1 MDSDSNELSFSARQ
15 RRLLLQALG
24 SVTLVGGIAL
34 SGRAAAQMLRVG
46 QDDVLDV
53 AIIGAGLAGLTAAR
67 DLHRAG
73 CESFV
78 VLEARDRVGGRTLN
92 HDLGNGVVSEAGGQW
107 IGPSQTA
114 IFDLARELGVDTF
127 PTYYQGKSVYLVG
140 NAKYEEDMASKQGA
154 GSPITAKLNK
164 LARGV
169 PSKEPWTAAD
179 AATLDKQ
186 SVGHW
191 LAQQSVDNVAR
202 LSFDTSIGLTTG
214 TPPAN
219 LSLLHYLSIV
229 NSADCSMELLEG
241 FKGGAQETRI
251 VGGSQI
257 LSIKMAE
264 ALGDK
269 VRLSCPVRKIVGW
282 DRDIVELHTDQGV
295 IRTRQIIAALH
306 PALCN
311 QIVFDPPLP
320 EGRTQLQQLWPSHAP
335 MRKTVHVYERPFWR
349 DKGLNGQI
357 IQADGPLIL
366 SYDNSPPDGSLG
378 VLAAFVRTAQLP
390 HDAHRAQD
398 TLSAIYAQVLGAEA
412 LHPKQFHDHD
422 WGKVDPWTL
431 TCVGSIPP
439 GFLTRWGRY
448 LKPAVGR
455 LIWSGTETAD
465 IWASGMEGAVRSGHR
480 AALEVLQALVGAGRV
495 AR

>member
-1 MDSDSNELSFSARQ
+1 MDPDHNELSLSARQ

-24 SVTLVGGIAL
+24 SATLVGGMAL
-34 SGRAAAQMLRVG
+34 GGRAMAQTLQAG
-46 QDDVLDV
+46 EEGVLDV

-67 DLHRAG
+67 DLQRAG
-73 CESFV
+73 CEVFT
-78 VLEARDRVGGRTLN
+78 VLEARDRVGGRTYN
-92 HDLGNGVVSEAGGQW
+92 HDLGNGVISEAGGQW

-127 PTYYQGKSVYLVG
+127 PTWYQGRNVYLVG
-140 NAKYEEDMASKQGA
+140 GASYEQDISSGQNPS
-154 GSPITAKLNK
+154 SPIIRKLDE

-169 PSKEPWTAAD
+169 PSKEPWTAKD
-179 AATLDKQ
+179 AASLDQ
-186 SVGHW
+186 LSVGQW
-191 LAQQSVDNVAR
+191 LAQQGVDNVAR

-229 NSADCSMELLEG
+229 NSADSSMEKLEG

-251 VGGSQI
+251 VGGSQV

-264 ALGDK
+264 ALGNK
-269 VRLSCPVRKIVGW
+269 VRLACPVRRIVGW
-282 DRDIVELHTDQGV
+282 DRDIVELHTDQGI
-295 IRTRQIIAALH
+295 IRARQIIAALH

-311 QIVFDPPLP
+311 QITFDPPLP
-320 EGRTQLQQLWPSHAP
+320 EGRAQLQRLWPSHAP

-349 DKGLNGQI
+349 DKGLNGQVT
-357 IQADGPLIL
+357 QADGPLIL
-366 SYDNSPPDGSLG
+366 SFDNSPPDGSVG

-390 HDAHRAQD
+390 QEATRAKD
-398 TLSAIYAQVLGAEA
+398 TLSAIYAQALGKEA
-412 LHPKQFHDHD
+412 LHPNQFHDHD
-422 WGKVDPWTL
+422 WAKVDPWTL

-439 GFLTRWGRY
+439 SFLTRWGRY

-465 IWASGMEGAVRSGHR
+465 IWASGMEGAVRAGRR
-480 AALEVLQALVGAGRV
+480 AALEALHAL
-495 AR
+495 ARRSA